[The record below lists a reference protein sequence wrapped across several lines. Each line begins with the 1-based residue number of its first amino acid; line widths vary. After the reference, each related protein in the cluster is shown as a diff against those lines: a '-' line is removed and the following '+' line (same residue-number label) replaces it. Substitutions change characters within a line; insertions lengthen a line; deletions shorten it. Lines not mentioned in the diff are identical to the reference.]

1 MTIVPLHHYSRQSHL
16 ERVIE
21 QIRTLGAPKIRACHD
36 PVSGA
41 WFALELWDGAGDS
54 TLHYLS
60 VEGADALIAALT
72 AARDEAKRLNEEGG
86 G

>member
-1 MTIVPLHHYSRQSHL
+1 MTIFRYEWQDAHGDDGTIVVEDDGSL
-16 ERVIE
+16 
-21 QIRTLGAPKIRACHD
+21 
-36 PVSGA
+36 
-41 WFALELWDGAGDS
+41 ALELWDSAGDS

>member
-1 MTIVPLHHYSRQSHL
+1 MTIFRFGWKDEHGDDGTIVVEDDGSL
-16 ERVIE
+16 
-21 QIRTLGAPKIRACHD
+21 
-36 PVSGA
+36 
-41 WFALELWDGAGDS
+41 ALELWDGAGDS